1 MNTDKIPNPKSAF
14 RLFLFFSYLLYVNC
28 ATVRP
33 YKVTNYFLSP
43 KLPERKLKRVAVL
56 PFENLTKEEKAAK
69 IVQEE
74 FSLQVGKLEIF
85 DLLERARIEELWQE
99 QDLDTLYR
107 FDATTAAKIGKTLG
121 AEGVIFG
128 SVTNF
133 SPYPEVK
140 KDTTQREKEV
150 GPSVIIVDDNNS
162 AWKWFLMGILAITV
176 VGFII
181 YLVVKPSPP
190 SAEVG
195 VSVRLVD
202 VETGDI
208 LWQAKDS
215 FRGTR
220 KSIQALVETKE
231 DKERLV
237 KDIEFL
243 ASLLCQKLAE
253 TLKVDR

>member
-1 MNTDKIPNPKSAF
+1 MNDRYGKRPFVI
-14 RLFLFFSYLLYVNC
+14 FLLLSYLLWVNC

-33 YKVTNYFLSP
+33 YKITNYFLSP
-43 KLPERKLKRVAVL
+43 KFPERKIKRIAVL

-69 IVQEE
+69 VVQEE
-74 FSLQVGKLEIF
+74 FSLQVGKIGIF
-85 DLLERARIEELWQE
+85 ELLERARIEELWQE

-107 FDATTAAKIGKTLG
+107 FDATTAAKVGRMLG

-128 SVTNF
+128 SVTKF
-133 SPYPEVK
+133 SPYPE
-140 KDTTQREKEV
+140 KDTTKVVKEKEV
-150 GPSVIIVDDNNS
+150 EPSVIVVDEDNS
-162 AWKWFLMGILAITV
+162 AWKWLLIGVLAVTV
-176 VGFII
+176 VG
-181 YLVVKPSPP
+181 LVVYLATKPSPP

-195 VSVRLVD
+195 ISVRLVD

-237 KDIEFL
+237 KDIDFL
-243 ASLLCQKLAE
+243 TSLLCASLAATIKTE
-253 TLKVDR
+253 P